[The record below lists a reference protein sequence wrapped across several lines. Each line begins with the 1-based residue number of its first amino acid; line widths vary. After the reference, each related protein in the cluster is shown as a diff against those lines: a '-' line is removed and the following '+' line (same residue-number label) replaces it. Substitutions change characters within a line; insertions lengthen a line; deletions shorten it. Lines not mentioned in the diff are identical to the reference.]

1 LKIRIEI
8 ELDTSD
14 PDDMADLDELTR
26 LKLRSEFR
34 HVAQDIAEQLVNL
47 KQLKVSAAN
56 KDTDRRSVEEE
67 DNDEQ

>member
-1 LKIRIEI
+1 MKIKIEI
-8 ELDTSD
+8 EIDTAD
-14 PDDMADLDELTR
+14 PDDMADLDELTA

-47 KQLKVSAAN
+47 SNDRDFGQSVS
-56 KDTDRRSVEEE
+56 VEE